1 MKNLLLSLLIA
12 LSFISVNAQRYAA
25 NLDMTVIKNYK
36 KFEESCV
43 ICSIKKGST
52 YHVDS
57 IYQITTPIPNENNAN
72 LSFYMNTPDVMLE
85 VNKDIVKHI
94 KFDTPD
100 IRSFWNAKVITTVLP
115 LLTQKGSQYMSSGAR
130 WRKRLLILST
140 KCRTTGLS

>member
-36 KFEESCV
+36 KVEKSYEKY
-43 ICSIKKGST
+43 SIKKGST

-57 IYQITTPIPNENNAN
+57 IYQITTPILNENNAK
-72 LSFYMNTPDVMLE
+72 LSFYMNTPDVILE
-85 VNKDIVKHI
+85 VDKDIVKHI

-100 IRSFWNAKVITTVLP
+100 IRSFWNAKVITRV
-115 LLTQKGSQYMSSGAR
+115 R
-130 WRKRLLILST
+130 DKRRL
-140 KCRTTGLS
+140 KKW

>member
-12 LSFISVNAQRYAA
+12 LSFISVNAQKYAA

-36 KFEESCV
+36 KIEKSYE
-43 ICSIKKGST
+43 IYSIKKGST

-72 LSFYMNTPDVMLE
+72 LSFYMNTPYAILE
-85 VNKDIVKHI
+85 VDKDIVKHI

-115 LLTQKGSQYMSSGAR
+115 LLTQKGSQYELRSEMEEEAFDFIN
-130 WRKRLLILST
+130 KR
-140 KCRTTGLS
+140 CAADA

>member
-1 MKNLLLSLLIA
+1 MCNLL
-12 LSFISVNAQRYAA
+12 Y
-25 NLDMTVIKNYK
+25 
-36 KFEESCV
+36 
-43 ICSIKKGST
+43 KKGST

-72 LSFYMNTPDVMLE
+72 LSFYINTPDVMLE

-115 LLTQKGSQYMSSGAR
+115 LLTQKGSQYELRSEMEEEV
-130 WRKRLLILST
+130 LILST

>member
-36 KFEESCV
+36 KIEKSYE
-43 ICSIKKGST
+43 IYSIKKGST

-72 LSFYMNTPDVMLE
+72 LSFYMNTPYAILE
-85 VNKDIVKHI
+85 VDKDIV
-94 KFDTPD
+94 
-100 IRSFWNAKVITTVLP
+100 
-115 LLTQKGSQYMSSGAR
+115 LTLTDFER
-130 WRKRLLILST
+130 
-140 KCRTTGLS
+140 

>member
-36 KFEESCV
+36 KIEKSYE
-43 ICSIKKGST
+43 IYSIKKGST

-94 KFDTPD
+94 KFDPPRHPFFLECQSYNNRIAPFDTE
-100 IRSFWNAKVITTVLP
+100 R
-115 LLTQKGSQYMSSGAR
+115 LT
-130 WRKRLLILST
+130 I
-140 KCRTTGLS
+140 

>member
-72 LSFYMNTPDVMLE
+72 LSLATIYDNTP
-85 VNKDIVKHI
+85 NI
-94 KFDTPD
+94 
-100 IRSFWNAKVITTVLP
+100 
-115 LLTQKGSQYMSSGAR
+115 G
-130 WRKRLLILST
+130 
-140 KCRTTGLS
+140 